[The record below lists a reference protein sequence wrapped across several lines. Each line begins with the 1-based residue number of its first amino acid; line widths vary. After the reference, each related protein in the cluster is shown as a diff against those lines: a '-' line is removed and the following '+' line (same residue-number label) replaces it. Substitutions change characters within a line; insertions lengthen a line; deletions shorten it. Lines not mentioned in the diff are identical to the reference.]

1 MKSTSF
7 SNIYLARRKNQLAQ
21 SLKRIIRDLRK
32 GTIVIASDILVPKML
47 EIGEKRG
54 TADFEKSVQE
64 LLAILA
70 RKIPSAEY
78 RQDFE
83 KYI

>member
-1 MKSTSF
+1 MKSISL
-7 SNIYLARRKNQLAQ
+7 SNIYLPARKYQLAQ

-32 GTIVIASDILVPKML
+32 GTIIIDSDKLVPKML
-47 EIGEKRG
+47 EIGNTRG
-54 TADFEKSVQE
+54 TADFEKSVKD
-64 LLAILA
+64 LLAMLA